1 MDHRIRKLNRDFF
14 QRDTLVVAKELLGK
28 VLCRRIHNRIL
39 RGRIVET
46 EGYLGLEDKAAHTYI
61 GRVTERNKP
70 LWGQAGHG
78 YIYFTYG
85 IHHLC
90 NIVTEEE
97 GVPNGVLLRALEPM
111 DGISYMADYRFGR
124 ELKDLTKVQKRN
136 LTNGPAKLA
145 EAMSITSDMSG
156 IDIIGNQIWIEDE
169 GFIPEEIVETTRI
182 GIDYSEE
189 AIEYPYR
196 FYIKGNPWVSK
207 K

>member
-14 QRDTLVVAKELLGK
+14 QRDTLIVAKELLGK
-28 VLCRRIHNRIL
+28 VLCRRLDHVIL

-46 EGYLGLEDKAAHTYI
+46 EGYLGLEDKAAHTFTGKI
-61 GRVTERNKP
+61 TNRNRP
-70 LWGQAGHG
+70 LWGEAGHG

-90 NIVTEEE
+90 NIVTEDE
-97 GVPNGVLLRALEPM
+97 GIPNGVLLRALEPM
-111 DGISYMADYRFGR
+111 DGISYMADHRFGR
-124 ELKDLTKVQKRN
+124 DLKDLTKDQKKN

-145 EAMSITSDMSG
+145 EAMNITSDMSG
-156 IDIIGNQIWIEDE
+156 IDIIGNQIWVEDE
-169 GFIPEEIVETTRI
+169 GFTPEEIVETTRI

-189 AIEYPYR
+189 AIDYPYR

-207 K
+207 Q